1 MRNKKWLLI
10 LVLILFII
18 NITFYV
24 LVRLAKIDKLV
35 EAKFANYL
43 SQKLNSEIIIGNFT
57 FNDKQINISDF
68 ELNDF
73 EGKVKLNV
81 KQIYIEYNLLKLI
94 FTKIKRLQAIK
105 FIKIYEPEVELNI
118 SSFPKRDKKFIIPD
132 ISNYFEKLDIY
143 DGKVFVEFSNSSLD
157 FRNEFDDI
165 SLSISNN
172 KRTEI
177 SLTTKSE
184 ANSQLTAKINLKRG
198 EILSVDLNL
207 KDFAPQKLEISVV
220 DTLYAKLDLDLK
232 FLDNILE
239 YSGSIKN
246 IQITKNGKT
255 VESKKNPF
263 DGNLEQTEILFEEL
277 TVDENQ
283 VEGNLIISEIFSD
296 SRKIKGEFVSNNVLI
311 SKYFKN
317 IIGKAS
323 VKCAITGDFINPEL
337 NIKLNSEEI
346 EFNNQILSNVILS
359 GVSKDKKVNFK
370 LEEAYWE
377 NNLIQGFGIYSFDD
391 GLNFTA
397 ESKNFFW
404 AGNGWSFAGKAKF
417 SLDKKLKLDLK
428 ELEIQN
434 ENYFLKDLNLTA
446 SLDENDFSIEIKDKN
461 NELSIESSGNLENKT
476 HKTNIKLSR
485 FDLSDFT
492 GKATQP
498 LVSGNMNISGN
509 WDSLKAVSNIR
520 VFDRDFGKFD
530 GSFRTAF
537 TLDFKKNISQF
548 LLKTNNAKYNY
559 EALDISIIAE
569 GTSDSMHTKQFTINE
584 DLNLTTWL
592 TVKPEFHYGISL
604 NSQKIKINSLLKYFT
619 SSYFANNVEGYINL
633 DINYD
638 SNLDGNISGEIN
650 VEQLNLKYSDF
661 NDIDASI
668 RFFGN
673 PTKIEILNCTL
684 NSDNSKII
692 DLNGKISLFPD
703 IFVQTNGKIENLE
716 LKNIFKSSD
725 LAGNLN
731 AVISFNHKDGKNKLD
746 IDLFGKKIEFYD
758 LQVDSLELSITQEDS
773 LLTISKLSVERENE
787 FNLQGNGA
795 IGYIFWNDT
804 NYPDSN
810 FVKFDF
816 NGDLFKL
823 LSNHIKF
830 IETGNSECDFTF
842 ELGMKENGLSIKEGS
857 FNLSK
862 ASLQIKNQL
871 EKIDKIQIEFDI
883 ADNQMNLKKC
893 KMRMGEG
900 KIYVRNIIE
909 NDDRKFLL
917 GNLNL
922 GEFFLSTSQNGILI
936 NIPKYVPYN
945 SVVNAIITGRDSDEL
960 LITGPFDDIKIEGD
974 IHFSNGAAIYPSN
987 TENLLKLFTKVT
999 DFNTKERWK
1008 NLSKPEQIEQL
1019 PIEKKSLP
1027 LNLDLMLYYE
1037 DNCHYVTYPV
1047 NLLVNPE
1054 SYLHLIYYDGKFR
1067 IPEAFFSAEAGSAD
1081 LFGTNFD
1088 VEFVQVRRSKYE
1100 KGIQISGSFY
1110 KKASDG
1116 SLITLEV
1123 FNVRDEQ
1130 IGSLGALQYDLR
1142 SDNIEDKSVV
1152 SILSRLRYGKGIDE
1166 ISDSQKRTLLQDPF
1180 IELAGLSISNAFIDP
1195 IISPIENKI
1204 RQLFRLDYFYL
1215 QTDIIQNIFA
1225 RYYND
1230 INPTDDLILAEK
1242 QEKIS
1247 ESGYDMFLNNLT
1259 VGMGKYI
1266 SGNLFLDYIAHFQR
1280 PEGLAVSSEM
1290 GVYHNLSL
1298 RYDLPY
1304 KFKLAL
1310 RYHILPFEEQ
1320 NSYEI
1325 MLERSFRF
1333 W

>member
-1 MRNKKWLLI
+1 M
-10 LVLILFII
+10 
-18 NITFYV
+18 

-57 FNDKQINISDF
+57 FNDKQINISNF

-73 EGKVKLNV
+73 EGKIKLKV

-94 FTKIKRLQAIK
+94 FTRIKRLQAIK
-105 FIKIYEPEVELNI
+105 FIKIYEPEFEINI
-118 SSFPKRDKKFIIPD
+118 SSLEPKNKKFNIPD
-132 ISNYFEKLDIY
+132 VSKYFKKLDIY
-143 DGKVFVEFSNSSLD
+143 EGKVFVEFSNSSLD
-157 FRNEFDDI
+157 FQKEFDDI
-165 SLSISNN
+165 SLSISNK

-177 SLTTKSE
+177 SLTAKSKD
-184 ANSQLTAKINLKRG
+184 NSQLTAKVNLNRG
-198 EILSVDLNL
+198 ELLSADLSL
-207 KDFAPQKLEISVV
+207 KEFIPQKLEISVV
-220 DTLYAKLDLDLK
+220 DTLFAKLDLDLK
-232 FLDNILE
+232 FINNKLG
-239 YSGSIKN
+239 YSGNLKN
-246 IQITKNGKT
+246 VQIQKNEKTAESEIISFKGNPGK
-255 VESKKNPF
+255 
-263 DGNLEQTEILFEEL
+263 TEILFEDL
-277 TVDENQ
+277 FIDENRF
-283 VEGNLIISEIFSD
+283 EGNLTILDIFSD
-296 SRKIKGEFVSNNVLI
+296 NIKIDGEFVSKNILI
-311 SKYFKN
+311 SKYLKN
-317 IIGKAS
+317 IIGETS
-323 VKCAITGDFINPEL
+323 VKCAIIGDFINPEV
-337 NIKLNSEEI
+337 NINFNSEKI
-346 EFNNQILSNVILS
+346 EFKNQILSNVILS
-359 GVSKDKKVNFK
+359 GVFKNKKVNFK

-377 NNLIQGFGIYSFDD
+377 NNLIQGLGIYSFVD
-391 GLNFTA
+391 GLIFTA

-404 AGNGWSFAGKAKF
+404 TKKGWSFTGKALF
-417 SLDKKLKLDLK
+417 SFDKTFNLNLMNLD
-428 ELEIQN
+428 IQN
-434 ENYFLKDLNLTA
+434 ENYSLKDLNLFA
-446 SLDENDFSIEIKDKN
+446 SLDDNDFSIEIKDKN
-461 NELSIESSGNLENKT
+461 DGLSIKSSGNLENRT
-476 HKTNIKLSR
+476 HRTNLKLSR

-492 GKATQP
+492 GKAALP
-498 LVSGNMNISGN
+498 LVSGNMDISGN

-530 GSFRTAF
+530 GSFRTEF
-537 TLDFKKNISQF
+537 TLDLKKNISQF

-559 EALDISIIAE
+559 EALDINILAE
-569 GTSDSMHTKQFTINE
+569 GTSDSIHTKQFTINE

-592 TVKPEFHYGISL
+592 TVKPEFRYGISL
-604 NSQKIKINSLLKYFT
+604 NAEKIEIKNYLKYFT
-619 SSYFANNVEGYINL
+619 NSYFAKNVDGFT
-633 DINYD
+633 DVAINYD

-661 NDIDASI
+661 NDIDAKLK
-668 RFFGN
+668 FLGN
-673 PTKIEILNCTL
+673 ISKLEILNCTL
-684 NSDNSKII
+684 NSNSSKII
-692 DLNGKISLFPD
+692 DLKGNISLFPE
-703 IFVQTNGKIENLE
+703 IEVQTSGKIKDLDFN
-716 LKNIFKSSD
+716 KIFKSSNIF
-725 LAGNLN
+725 GNLN
-731 AVISFNHKDGKNKLD
+731 ADISFNHKNGKNKLE
-746 IDLFGKKIEFYD
+746 IDLLGKNIVFND
-758 LQVDSLELSITQEDS
+758 LQVDSIELSIIQEDS
-773 LLTISKLSVERENE
+773 LLTISKLSVKRENE

-795 IGYIFWNDT
+795 IGYIFWNNI

-810 FVKFDF
+810 FVKLDF

-823 LSNHIKF
+823 LSNQIKF
-830 IETGNSECDFTF
+830 VESGDSECDFTF
-842 ELGMKENGLSIKEGS
+842 ELSMKENGLSIREGS
-857 FNLSK
+857 FSISK
-862 ASLQIKNQL
+862 ASLQVKNQL
-871 EKIDKIQIEFDI
+871 EKIDKIKIEFDI
-883 ADNQMNLKKC
+883 SDNQLNLKKC

-900 KIYVRNIIE
+900 KIYIRNIIE
-909 NDDRKFLL
+909 NDDRNFLL
-917 GNLNL
+917 GNLDL
-922 GEFFLSTSQNGILI
+922 GKFLLRTSQNGILI

-945 SVVNAIITGRDSDEL
+945 SVVNAIIKGRDAVEL
-960 LITGPFDDIKIEGD
+960 LVTGPFDDIKIIGD

-999 DFNTKERWK
+999 DFNAKERWG
-1008 NLSKPEQIEQL
+1008 NLTKPEQVEEQPEEKRNL
-1019 PIEKKSLP
+1019 PFY
-1027 LNLDLMLYYE
+1027 LDLMLYYE

-1047 NLLVNPE
+1047 NLLVDPE
-1054 SYLHLIYYDGKFR
+1054 SYLHLQYYDGKFR
-1067 IPEAFFSAEAGSAD
+1067 IPEAFFTSEEGSAD
-1081 LFGTNFD
+1081 LFGTNFE
-1088 VEFVQVRRSKYE
+1088 VEFVQVRRSKYQ
-1100 KGIQISGSFY
+1100 KAVQISGSFF

-1116 SLITLEV
+1116 SLITLEII
-1123 FNVRDEQ
+1123 NVRDEQ

-1152 SILSRLRYGKGIDE
+1152 SILSRLRYGRGIDE

-1180 IELAGLSISNAFIDP
+1180 IELAGLSISNIFIDP

-1204 RQLFRLDYFYL
+1204 RQLFRLDYFFL

-1230 INPTDDLILAEK
+1230 KNLTDDLILTEG

-1259 VGMGKYI
+1259 IGMGKYI

>member
-1 MRNKKWLLI
+1 M
-10 LVLILFII
+10 
-18 NITFYV
+18 

-35 EAKFANYL
+35 EARFANYL

-57 FNDKQINISDF
+57 FNDKQINISNF

-73 EGKVKLNV
+73 EGKIKLNV

-105 FIKIYEPEVELNI
+105 FIKIYEPELELNI
-118 SSFPKRDKKFIIPD
+118 SSFQKKDKKFILPD
-132 ISNYFEKLDIY
+132 VSKYFKKLDIY
-143 DGKVFVEFSNSSLD
+143 EGKVFVEFSNSFLD
-157 FRNEFDDI
+157 FQNEFDDI
-165 SLSISNN
+165 SLSISNK

-177 SLTTKSE
+177 SLTAKSE
-184 ANSQLTAKINLKRG
+184 ANSQLTAKVNIKRG
-198 EILSVDLNL
+198 EILSVDLSL
-207 KDFAPQKLEISVV
+207 RDFTPQKFEISVV
-220 DTLYAKLDLDLK
+220 DTLFAKLDLDLK
-232 FLDNILE
+232 FFDNILE
-239 YSGSIKN
+239 YSGNIKK
-246 IQITKNGKT
+246 IQIMKNGKT
-255 VESKKNPF
+255 AESEKVSFEGNPV
-263 DGNLEQTEILFEEL
+263 QTEILYKEL
-277 TVDENQ
+277 SIDKNQ
-283 VEGNLIISEIFSD
+283 VEGNLIISEIFSPN
-296 SRKIKGEFVSNNVLI
+296 RKVNGEFVSNNILI

-317 IIGKAS
+317 IIGKSS
-323 VKCAITGDFINPEL
+323 VRCELTGDFINPEVKI
-337 NIKLNSEEI
+337 NLNSEEI
-346 EFNNQILSNVILS
+346 EFKNQILSNVILS
-359 GVSKDKKVNFK
+359 GVFKDKKVNFK
-370 LEEAYWE
+370 LNEAYWE
-377 NNLIQGFGIYSFDD
+377 NNLIQGFGIYSFDN
-391 GLNFTA
+391 GLNFIA

-404 AGNGWSFAGKAKF
+404 AKRGWSITGKADLIYDKNF
-417 SLDKKLKLDLK
+417 NLNLLNLD
-428 ELEIQN
+428 IQN
-434 ENYFLKDLNLTA
+434 GDYSLKDLNLFA
-446 SLDENDFSIEIKDKN
+446 SLNDNDFSIEIKDKN
-461 NELSIESSGNLENKT
+461 DELSIESSGNLENKT
-476 HKTNIKLSR
+476 HKTNLKLSR
-485 FDLSDFT
+485 LDLSDLT
-492 GKATQP
+492 GKATLP

-530 GSFRTAF
+530 GSFRTEF

-548 LLKTNNAKYNY
+548 LLKTYNAKYNY
-559 EALDISIIAE
+559 EPLDINILADGTADSI
-569 GTSDSMHTKQFTINE
+569 HTKQFIINE
-584 DLNLTTWL
+584 NLNLSIWL
-592 TVKPEFHYGISL
+592 TVKPEFRYGISI
-604 NSQKIKINSLLKYFT
+604 NSQKIRINSFLKYFT
-619 SSYFANNVEGYINL
+619 NSYFAKNVKGFLEL

-638 SNLDGNISGEIN
+638 SNQDGNISGEIN

-661 NDIDASI
+661 NDIDARI
-668 RFFGN
+668 RFLGN
-673 PTKIEILNCTL
+673 TTNVENLNCTL
-684 NSDNSKII
+684 NSNNSKII
-692 DLNGKISLFPD
+692 DLKGNISLYPEMA
-703 IFVQTNGKIENLE
+703 VQTNGKIENLE

-725 LAGNLN
+725 ISGNLD
-731 AVISFNHKDGKNKLD
+731 ADISYYHKKGKNKLD
-746 IDLFGKKIEFYD
+746 IDLLGKNFVFND
-758 LQVDSLELSITQEDS
+758 LQIDSLELSIIQEDS
-773 LLTISKLSVERENE
+773 LLSVSRLSVKREND
-787 FNLQGNGA
+787 FTLQGNGA
-795 IGYIFWNDT
+795 IGYNFWNSM

-816 NGDLFKL
+816 KGDLLNL
-823 LSNHIKF
+823 LSSHIKF
-830 IETGNSECDFTF
+830 IESGNSRCDLTF
-842 ELGMKENGLSIKEGS
+842 ELGMKENGLSIREGS

-862 ASLQIKNQL
+862 ASLQIKDQL
-871 EKIDKIQIEFDI
+871 EKIDKIKIEFDI
-883 ADNQMNLKKC
+883 SNNHLNLKKC

-909 NDDRKFLL
+909 NDNKNFLL
-917 GNLNL
+917 GTLNL
-922 GEFFLSTSQNGILI
+922 GKFFLSTSPNGILI

-945 SVVNAIITGRDSDEL
+945 SVVNTVITGRDSDEL
-960 LITGPFDDIKIEGD
+960 LVTGPFDDIKIIGD

-999 DFNTKERWK
+999 DLNTKERWE
-1008 NLSKPEQIEQL
+1008 NLLKPEQIEEQ
-1019 PIEKKSLP
+1019 PVEKKNLP
-1027 LNLDLMLYYE
+1027 FYLDLMLYYE

-1054 SYLHLIYYDGKFR
+1054 SYLHLQYYDGKF
-1067 IPEAFFSAEAGSAD
+1067 IITEAFFTAEEGSAD
-1081 LFGTNFD
+1081 LFGTNFE
-1088 VEFVQVRRSKYE
+1088 VEFVQVRKSKFQ
-1100 KGIQISGSFY
+1100 KAVQITGSFY

-1116 SLITLEV
+1116 SLITLEI

-1142 SDNIEDKSVV
+1142 SDNIEDKSIV

-1166 ISDSQKRTLLQDPF
+1166 ISDSQKRTLLQDPVV
-1180 IELAGLSISNAFIDP
+1180 ELAGLSISNAFIDP

-1204 RQLFRLDYFYL
+1204 RQLFRLDYFFL

-1230 INPTDDLILAEK
+1230 KNPTDDLILTEE

-1247 ESGYDMFLNNLT
+1247 KSGYDMFLNNLT
-1259 VGMGKYI
+1259 IGMGKYI

-1325 MLERSFRF
+1325 MLERPFRF